1 MGMAALVHTAALQ
14 SALPAQPL
22 AQPLAP
28 LQALAALP
36 PFDLELGSSVA
47 LAIILIA
54 LLVWLWRWDRRRRQ
68 RLARIQAVTSCG
80 FDHVRDILVP
90 DGQGG
95 SLHVD
100 FLLLT
105 MRGVVVIDLR
115 DVAGN
120 IFGGDQMNEWTVMN
134 GSQRFTFTN
143 PQTGLYDRIAA
154 VRALAQ
160 DLPVE
165 GRIVFTTRSRFPKG
179 LPRHTLSLESL
190 SAEFP
195 VSDRMTVSDLLERWT
210 PPWEALK
217 SSVSPSRLAVP
228 RAAI

>member
-1 MGMAALVHTAALQ
+1 MELAGWLLL
-14 SALPAQPL
+14 SAV
-22 AQPLAP
+22 
-28 LQALAALP
+28 
-36 PFDLELGSSVA
+36 S
-47 LAIILIA
+47 IA
-54 LLVWLWRWDRRRRQ
+54 LLIWLWRWDRRRR
-68 RLARIQAVTSCG
+68 ARIARTLAVTACG
-80 FDHVRDILVP
+80 FDHLRDVLVP

-105 MRGVVVIDLR
+105 VRGVVVVDLR

-120 IFGGDQMNEWTVMN
+120 IFGGDQMNAWTVMN
-134 GSQRFTFTN
+134 RSQRYTFVN

-165 GRIVFTTRSRFPKG
+165 GRIIFTARGRFPKG

-195 VSDRMTVSDLLERWT
+195 VSDREAVSDLLARWT
-210 PPWEALK
+210 PPWDALK
-217 SSVSPSRLAVP
+217 GSMSPSKLSAP
-228 RAAI
+228 KAAI

>member
-1 MGMAALVHTAALQ
+1 MQSLLQSQPLTPAQLEVLGVALLGAALLTL
-14 SALPAQPL
+14 
-22 AQPLAP
+22 
-28 LQALAALP
+28 
-36 PFDLELGSSVA
+36 
-47 LAIILIA
+47 LI
-54 LLVWLWRWDRRRRQ
+54 WLWRWDRRRRQ
-68 RLARIQAVTSCG
+68 RIARTLAVTRCG
-80 FDHVRDILVP
+80 FDHVRDVLVP

-105 MRGVVVIDLR
+105 ARGVVVIDLR

-120 IFGGDQMNEWTVMN
+120 IFGGDQMNAWTVMN
-134 GSQRFTFTN
+134 RSQRYTFVN

-160 DLPVE
+160 ELPVE
-165 GRIVFTTRSRFPKG
+165 GRVVFTSRGRFPKG

-195 VSDRMTVSDLLERWT
+195 VSDRETMSELLAGWT
-210 PPWEALK
+210 PFWERLK
-217 SSVSPSRLAVP
+217 SSVAPSKLATP
-228 RAAI
+228 KAAI